1 MSLRLVP
8 LAFALLTCHPA
19 LAEGLSGAATL
30 DLIRQAMAQAGAPAP
45 RMAAPR
51 RHLPPCATSPQVA
64 PLAADWSVVTLT
76 CAAPQAWRRVLRTG
90 APVASDAPRA
100 PGAQSEP
107 GLSLLVL
114 TLNRPLPRGARIMA
128 DDLTLTALPGTDP
141 AQVLHDPAQATGR
154 KLRRALGMGQP
165 LMERH
170 LDPALDIEPGQTVTL
185 QLTDGPIDIATS
197 ATALEG
203 GVTGDRIP
211 VQPASGGDPVE
222 AMIAAPGLVRV
233 RANMPRA
240 FAVRGGKRRLSW
252 SE

>member
-1 MSLRLVP
+1 MKTCLVP

-45 RMAAPR
+45 QMAAPR
-51 RHLPPCATSPQVA
+51 RGFPPCDTPPHVA
-64 PLAADWSVVTLT
+64 PLAGDWSAVTLT
-76 CAAPQAWRRVLRTG
+76 CATPQHWRRVLRTG
-90 APVASDAPRA
+90 APVASDAARQAGAGSA
-100 PGAQSEP
+100 PGTGP
-107 GLSLLVL
+107 LVL
-114 TLNRPLPRGARIMA
+114 TLTRPLPRGARIMA
-128 DDLTLTALPGTDP
+128 DDLTLSALPGTDP

-170 LDPALDIEPGQTVTL
+170 LDPALDIEPGQSVTL
-185 QLTDGPIDIATS
+185 QLSQGPIDIATT
-197 ATALEG
+197 ATALTG